1 MKLSTLI
8 LASLMTLT
16 SAAAF
21 AEGGSERSKEFYKN
35 FAFIQEQTHGPLQ
48 QQTAAAD
55 GRDLKNTPV
64 EQSGIEQQPKG

>member
-1 MKLSTLI
+1 MKFSTVI
-8 LASLMTLT
+8 LAGLMTMT
-16 SAAAF
+16 SVAAF
-21 AEGGSERSKEFYKN
+21 AEGGSERSKEFYNN